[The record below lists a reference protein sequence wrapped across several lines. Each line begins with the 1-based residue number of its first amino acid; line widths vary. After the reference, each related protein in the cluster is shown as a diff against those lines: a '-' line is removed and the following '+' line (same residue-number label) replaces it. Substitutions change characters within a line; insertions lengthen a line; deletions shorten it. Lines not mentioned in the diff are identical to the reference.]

1 MYVYS
6 CILTG
11 VSYRPSI
18 RKIEMRRIFD
28 ALNRSFTGSG
38 SGAVRPTISV
48 VVATDG
54 VWDNW
59 VYDEVTRFVLDES
72 CIQATLQFPPEQW
85 GSELPRVPGSLDAGV
100 VSPSPSST
108 LRGVQRVAMSFIKRN
123 GVYAKKNFGGDAD
136 NATAV
141 VLYFALQG
149 AANAPAPSQSP

>member
-1 MYVYS
+1 M
-6 CILTG
+6 
-11 VSYRPSI
+11 
-18 RKIEMRRIFD
+18 
-28 ALNRSFTGSG
+28 
-38 SGAVRPTISV
+38 ISV

-54 VWDNW
+54 IWDNW

-72 CIQATLQFPPEQW
+72 CIQATLMYPPDQW
-85 GSELPRVPGSLDAGV
+85 GSELPRGPHCLEAGV

-141 VLYFALQG
+141 VLYLALQE
-149 AANAPAPSQSP
+149 AANPCPPTQNP